1 MRQRYEVFLYFQIFF
16 LEIVEIGPFVT
27 ECELCV
33 YGQEKGEI
41 ERITRFCFA
50 HN

>member
-1 MRQRYEVFLYFQIFF
+1 MQNYFHKSKENYFF
-16 LEIVEIGPFVT
+16 LDFTI

-33 YGQEKGEI
+33 YGQEIGEI